1 MRCCQQPALWRDG
14 RVLGQLRREAAVVAY
29 DVAAAAVAAAAV
41 CPRGGS
47 EVDAAVARGIVVLHK
62 ELRHKK
68 YGKIYTVIIFDNL
81 TNI

>member
-29 DVAAAAVAAAAV
+29 DVAAAAVAAV
-41 CPRGGS
+41 SCPRGGP

-62 ELRHKK
+62 ELWH
-68 YGKIYTVIIFDNL
+68 N
-81 TNI
+81 